1 MDIPTIPDQLFILI
15 ILVIIAFVVIIVAVQ
30 WKSVAKSKT
39 SIVLLE
45 KEIELKKMSMIEK
58 DIESKRLM
66 DNPIPL
72 PQEQQ
77 DSLSAIRQSTTQV
90 RSEVGYLHSEI
101 NERLAR
107 LEAQTEQ
114 KKLEKMLKEI
124 EAKETDLMSKKA
136 TMSDEEFKKAQ
147 MDIQRQYQGLD
158 MQYKSQV
165 KNTMDK
171 VLAEV
176 STEKELS
183 AVVPKTLVRSNGMQ
197 VQKQEFV
204 VQGGIDITDD
214 VIQKLQ

>member
-77 DSLSAIRQSTTQV
+77 DSLSVIRQSTTQV

-124 EAKETDLMSKKA
+124 EAKEAKLKK
-136 TMSDEEFKKAQ
+136 Q
-147 MDIQRQYQGLD
+147 
-158 MQYKSQV
+158 
-165 KNTMDK
+165 
-171 VLAEV
+171 
-176 STEKELS
+176 
-183 AVVPKTLVRSNGMQ
+183 
-197 VQKQEFV
+197 
-204 VQGGIDITDD
+204 
-214 VIQKLQ
+214 

>member
-1 MDIPTIPDQLFILI
+1 MDIPTILDQLFILI

-124 EAKETDLMSKKA
+124 EAKEAKLKK
-136 TMSDEEFKKAQ
+136 Q
-147 MDIQRQYQGLD
+147 
-158 MQYKSQV
+158 
-165 KNTMDK
+165 
-171 VLAEV
+171 
-176 STEKELS
+176 
-183 AVVPKTLVRSNGMQ
+183 
-197 VQKQEFV
+197 
-204 VQGGIDITDD
+204 
-214 VIQKLQ
+214 

>member
-30 WKSVAKSKT
+30 WKSVTKFKT

-66 DNPIPL
+66 DNPIPI

-124 EAKETDLMSKKA
+124 EAKEAKLKK
-136 TMSDEEFKKAQ
+136 Q
-147 MDIQRQYQGLD
+147 
-158 MQYKSQV
+158 
-165 KNTMDK
+165 
-171 VLAEV
+171 
-176 STEKELS
+176 
-183 AVVPKTLVRSNGMQ
+183 
-197 VQKQEFV
+197 
-204 VQGGIDITDD
+204 
-214 VIQKLQ
+214 

>member
-15 ILVIIAFVVIIVAVQ
+15 ILVIIAFVVIIVAVK

-90 RSEVGYLHSEI
+90 RSEVGYLHSDI

-107 LEAQTEQ
+107 LQAQTEQ
-114 KKLEKMLKEI
+114 QKLEKMLKEI
-124 EAKETDLMSKKA
+124 EAKEAKLKK
-136 TMSDEEFKKAQ
+136 Q
-147 MDIQRQYQGLD
+147 
-158 MQYKSQV
+158 
-165 KNTMDK
+165 
-171 VLAEV
+171 
-176 STEKELS
+176 
-183 AVVPKTLVRSNGMQ
+183 
-197 VQKQEFV
+197 
-204 VQGGIDITDD
+204 
-214 VIQKLQ
+214 

>member
-114 KKLEKMLKEI
+114 KKLEKMLWFV
-124 EAKETDLMSKKA
+124 MYF
-136 TMSDEEFKKAQ
+136 M
-147 MDIQRQYQGLD
+147 
-158 MQYKSQV
+158 
-165 KNTMDK
+165 
-171 VLAEV
+171 
-176 STEKELS
+176 EL
-183 AVVPKTLVRSNGMQ
+183 
-197 VQKQEFV
+197 
-204 VQGGIDITDD
+204 I
-214 VIQKLQ
+214 

>member
-77 DSLSAIRQSTTQV
+77 DSLSAIRHSTTQV

-124 EAKETDLMSKKA
+124 EAKEAKLKK
-136 TMSDEEFKKAQ
+136 Q
-147 MDIQRQYQGLD
+147 
-158 MQYKSQV
+158 
-165 KNTMDK
+165 
-171 VLAEV
+171 
-176 STEKELS
+176 
-183 AVVPKTLVRSNGMQ
+183 
-197 VQKQEFV
+197 
-204 VQGGIDITDD
+204 
-214 VIQKLQ
+214 

>member
-1 MDIPTIPDQLFILI
+1 MEAIMDIPTIHDQLFILI

-124 EAKETDLMSKKA
+124 EAKEAKLKK
-136 TMSDEEFKKAQ
+136 Q
-147 MDIQRQYQGLD
+147 
-158 MQYKSQV
+158 
-165 KNTMDK
+165 
-171 VLAEV
+171 
-176 STEKELS
+176 
-183 AVVPKTLVRSNGMQ
+183 
-197 VQKQEFV
+197 
-204 VQGGIDITDD
+204 
-214 VIQKLQ
+214 